1 MVLTNRINLNLN
13 QQTKPIAYKQKFF
26 ISSNTGCVTNFVSLL
41 MLPLLTKHI
50 TDHCLHF
57 HCLKAMI
64 FLFSTSHQSK
74 PWTTHALSTKLN
86 SNSGTTLPCIAVYN
100 IIIII
105 N

>member
-64 FLFSTSHQSK
+64 FYFQQVTKASPGQLMLFPQS
-74 PWTTHALSTKLN
+74 
-86 SNSGTTLPCIAVYN
+86 
-100 IIIII
+100 
-105 N
+105 